1 MKKVLIGLAVFIL
14 LLVAAV
20 VAVPFL
26 FKDKINARVKEEI
39 NNRLNAKVDYG
50 DFSLSLIRSFPNFSF
65 SLNELSVVGIDSFK
79 GDTLIYMKNFNFTV
93 DLMSVIKEEKYK
105 LLALNLIEPNINAKV
120 NYDGKAN
127 WDIVKPTKDKAAATE
142 SSAFS
147 LEIKKYKIESG
158 NITYD
163 DKAGASYAEIHDLDF
178 EGSGN
183 VTDALYDFV
192 TKTSIAELT
201 YKSGAVAYISKAKLN
216 ADVNISVDNAASK
229 YTFKENTISLNDLA
243 LQFDGFV
250 QTKKD
255 ATALDVAFKSKQT
268 EFKSILSLIPAVYKK
283 DFDKIK
289 TSGSLA
295 LDGKVKGEM
304 KGESYPSFNL
314 NLKVNNG
321 MFQYPDLPVAVKNIF
336 IASNISKAEGGL
348 DLTVVDV
355 SKLHLEAGS
364 DPIDA
369 KINVRTPVSD
379 PNVIANIVGR
389 MDLANVPKFYPIE
402 GLKTISGLLN
412 LNLDFKGKKSD
423 VDKKNYE
430 AIKAAGN
437 MKVTNLVYDTKE
449 TPMPVRVMDMQMTFN
464 PQNVTLN
471 SFSSA
476 IGKSDF
482 NATGTLDNFMAYA
495 FGKGDLVGNIN
506 LRSSQFDANEWLK
519 KDETP
524 ATGAAKPKTVDT
536 AKTEYFKVPAHID
549 FTANSLIGK
558 ILYEKIVLE
567 NAKGQIIIKDEA
579 INLNDIFANLLGG
592 NATIS
597 AKYDTKGRTH
607 PDVTFTYDINNFD
620 FQQTYKAV
628 GMSEKLAPVIK
639 YVQGNFSSDLK
650 GSGKLNSDMSVDYNS
665 LVGDGK
671 VEIPSAKIVGLPILQ
686 KITEVAKIPALQ
698 NLELKNAFTVLKFKD
713 GRVNVDP
720 TDLKFGNGYNVNVKG
735 SNGFD
740 QSIDYDMR
748 MDVPTKDLGGAGAL
762 AQSYLSKIP
771 GLGAKVPDIL
781 NFTFK
786 VTGTTSKPQVKLSNV
801 SAGGGGSVKD
811 IVTNT
816 VNDLKAKAE
825 EEAKKQAEELK
836 KKAEEELNKQKA
848 ELEKKAREAAEK
860 AKKEAEEKAKK
871 ALQDKAKDI
880 FKFPH

>member
-1 MKKVLIGLAVFIL
+1 MKKKVWISLSVLAAVVV

-39 NNRLNAKVDYG
+39 NNQLNAKVDYG

-65 SLNELSVVGIDSFK
+65 SLNDISVVGIDSFK

-93 DLMSVIKEEKYK
+93 DLMSVIKGEKYK
-105 LLALNLIEPNINAKV
+105 LLALNLIEPDIHALV
-120 NYDGKAN
+120 NYNGKAN
-127 WDIVKPTKDKAAATE
+127 WDIMKKKGETATAEE

-147 LEIKKYKIESG
+147 LEIKKYKIENG
-158 NITYD
+158 EIIYD
-163 DKAGASYAEIHDLDF
+163 DKAGNSFAQIHELNF

-201 YKSGAVAYISKAKLN
+201 YKSGAVAYLSKAKLN
-216 ADVNISVDNAASK
+216 ADMSISVDNANSK
-229 YTFKENTISLNDLA
+229 YTFKENNISLNDLA

-250 QTKKD
+250 QTKKE

-268 EFKSILSLIPAVYKK
+268 EFKSILSLIPAIYKK

-321 MFQYPDLPVAVKNIF
+321 MFQYPDLPVAVRNIS
-336 IASNISKAEGGL
+336 IASNIAKPQGGL
-348 DLTVVDV
+348 DLTVIDI

-379 PNVIANIVGR
+379 PNVVANIIGKV
-389 MDLANVPKFYPIE
+389 DLSTVPKFYPIE

-423 VDKKNYE
+423 VDNKNYA

-437 MKVTNLVYDTKE
+437 LKITNLVYDTKE

-476 IGKSDF
+476 IGRSDF
-482 NATGTLDNFMAYA
+482 NANGTIDNFMAYA
-495 FGKGDLVGNIN
+495 FGKGDLLGTIN

-519 KDETP
+519 KDETAP
-524 ATGAAKPKTVDT
+524 AQTKAADT
-536 AKTEYFKVPAHID
+536 AKTAYFKVPAHID
-549 FTANSLIGK
+549 FTANSQIGK

-567 NAKGQIIIKDEA
+567 NVKGQIVIKDES
-579 INLNDIFANLLGG
+579 INLNNLFANLLGG

-597 AKYDTKGRTH
+597 AKYDTKGKSH
-607 PDVTFTYDINNFD
+607 PDVTFAYDINNFD
-620 FQQTYKAV
+620 LQKTYQAV

-650 GSGKLNSDMSVDYNS
+650 GEGKLNEDMSVDYNS
-665 LVGDGK
+665 LKGDGK
-671 VEIPSAKIVGLPILQ
+671 VEIPSAKIMGLPILQ
-686 KITEVAKIPALQ
+686 KVAEVAKIPALQ
-698 NLELKNAFTVLKFKD
+698 NLELKNAYTVLKFKD

-748 MDVPTKDLGGAGAL
+748 MDVPTKELGGAGAI

-771 GLGAKVPDIL
+771 GLGAKVPDML
-781 NFTFK
+781 SFTFK

-801 SAGGGGSVKD
+801 GAGGGGSSVKD
-811 IVTNT
+811 MVNT
-816 VNDLKAKAE
+816 AVED
-825 EEAKKQAEELK
+825 LK
-836 KKAEEELNKQKA
+836 KKAEEEAKAKA
-848 ELEKKAREAAEK
+848 EELKKQAEQQARDAVDK
-860 AKKEAEEKAKK
+860 AKKEAEQRAREAADKAKK
-871 ALQDKAKDI
+871 EAENKLKDV

>member
-1 MKKVLIGLAVFIL
+1 MKKVLIGLAV
-14 LLVAAV
+14 LLVLLIVTV
-20 VAVPFL
+20 VSIPFL
-26 FKDKINARVKEEI
+26 FKDKINTRVKEEI
-39 NNRLNAKVDYG
+39 NNQLNAKVDYG

-65 SLNELSVVGIDSFK
+65 SLNDLSVVGIDSFK
-79 GDTLIYMKNFNFTV
+79 SDTLIRMKSFSFIV
-93 DLMSVIKEEKYK
+93 DLMSVIKGEKYK
-105 LLALNLIEPNINAKV
+105 LLSLNLSEPNIKAIV
-120 NYDGKAN
+120 NYNGQTN
-127 WDIVKPTKDKAAATE
+127 WDIVKPSKDKATAAE

-147 LEIKKYKIESG
+147 LEIKKYKIENG
-158 NITYD
+158 NIIYD
-163 DKAGASYAEIHDLDF
+163 DRAGASYAEVHDLSF

-192 TKTSIAELT
+192 TKTSIAELS
-201 YKSGAVAYISKAKLN
+201 YRSGAVAYVSQAKLN
-216 ADVNISVDNAASK
+216 AEMNISVDNAAGK

-250 QTKKD
+250 QTGKE
-255 ATALDVAFKSKQT
+255 ATALDVSFKSKQT

-283 DFDKIK
+283 DFEKIK

-304 KGESYPSFNL
+304 KGEDYPSFNL

-336 IASNISKAEGGL
+336 IASTVTKPQGGL
-348 DLTVVDV
+348 DLTVVDI
-355 SKLHLEAGS
+355 SKLHMEAGS
-364 DPIDA
+364 DPVDA
-369 KINVRTPVSD
+369 KVNVRTPVSD
-379 PNVIANIVGR
+379 PNVTANIVGR

-402 GLKTISGLLN
+402 GLKTITGLLN

-423 VDKKNYE
+423 IDNKNYE

-437 MKVTNLVYDTKE
+437 LKVTNLVYDTKE

-524 ATGAAKPKTVDT
+524 ATGGVAAKTADT

-549 FTANSLIGK
+549 FTANSQIGK

-567 NAKGQIIIKDEA
+567 NAKGQIVIKDEA

-597 AKYDTKGRTH
+597 AKYDTKGRSH

-650 GSGKLNSDMSVDYNS
+650 GSGRLNKDMSVDYNS

-720 TDLKFGNGYNVNVKG
+720 TDLIFGNGYNVNVKG

-786 VTGTTSKPQVKLSNV
+786 VTGTTGKPVVKLSNV
-801 SAGGGGSVKD
+801 GAGGGGSAKD
-811 IVTNT
+811 MVNT
-816 VNDLKAKAE
+816 AVEDLKKKAE
-825 EEAKKQAEELK
+825 EEAKKQVEELK

-848 ELEKKAREAAEK
+848 ELEKKAREAADK

-871 ALQDKAKDI
+871 ALGDKAKDI